1 MSKEYKNYIK
11 KLKINKFKVIF
22 CQILIAVLFIV
33 IWQILA
39 DKNLINTFITSSP
52 KNIIN
57 TLISLYNQNN
67 LFLHIWVSV
76 KETIIAFLIT
86 SIVSILIAI
95 ILYNF
100 NFLSKVLDPY
110 LTILNS
116 LPKVALGP
124 IIIIWIGANT
134 KSIITISVL
143 ISIIVSI
150 QTIYNGF
157 KNTDKLKIKLLNTF
171 NASKKDILLNVVI
184 PSNKD
189 IILNTFKINISM
201 CLIGVITGEFLTSKA
216 GIGYLIL
223 YGSQVFNLNLVMSG
237 IFLLTII
244 SFIMY
249 KVILLIT
256 KKSIK

>member
-1 MSKEYKNYIK
+1 MSKEYKNYLK
-11 KLKINKFKVIF
+11 KLKFNKFKVIF

-33 IWQILA
+33 IWQVLA

-52 KNIIN
+52 KNIIS

-134 KSIITISVL
+134 KSIIAISVL

-189 IILNTFKINISM
+189 VILNTFKINISM
-201 CLIGVITGEFLTSKA
+201 CLIGLSPVVGEKIF
-216 GIGYLIL
+216 
-223 YGSQVFNLNLVMSG
+223 FNKCYSR
-237 IFLLTII
+237 
-244 SFIMY
+244 Y
-249 KVILLIT
+249 
-256 KKSIK
+256 